1 MKVAEKGID
10 TSNIQRNK
18 DSRPNHKQFSAFRE
32 IEQMKQKGE
41 KLPAYVMNMGSPA
54 LLDTSHVGDV
64 SGKRKRD
71 GGEEET
77 GRPEKKSKESQVLT
91 ITYNDKQIAINRAT
105 GVVIDKSEIHFDP
118 GRVLRFENAGPDADW
133 KQLKVSLLSMRCRIE
148 CRQLHPF
155 LARSA
160 EPRFRKVVHELPPR
174 LHLGLVLVGGTHHG

>member
-10 TSNIQRNK
+10 TGNIQRNR

-71 GGEEET
+71 AGDDET
-77 GRPEKKSKESQVLT
+77 GRPEKKPKESQVLT

-133 KQLKVSLLSMRCRIE
+133 KQLKVSRERYANRGPALTAPSVRSKICRTSVSRSLS
-148 CRQLHPF
+148 
-155 LARSA
+155 
-160 EPRFRKVVHELPPR
+160 
-174 LHLGLVLVGGTHHG
+174 